1 MCNDYHDY
9 RRKMKR
15 IIVLPFKDAD
25 VTDGLR
31 RLLQLNS
38 NVTVVLPVVPSFSKF
53 TETSHQVLTD
63 SKAKYHLFFTDGD
76 EGIDNL
82 ILNANDITMCSNP
95 TKEILRE
102 VTSEDV
108 LAMVWDEC
116 IEAHL
121 TLHAVEDLAVE
132 TWNIEDGLDVIEV
145 DFDDEDDTDI
155 LYEEMQEALSNF
167 IESFATYITAG
178 VLDVITKTIEAKI
191 KEDEGKKDIN
201 PFNKE

>member
-1 MCNDYHDY
+1 
-9 RRKMKR
+9 MKR
-15 IIVLPFKDAD
+15 LLVLPFKDAD

-31 RLLQLNS
+31 RLLQLNPGI
-38 NVTVVLPVVPSFSKF
+38 TVVLPVVPDFPEF
-53 TETSHQVLTD
+53 TKSSSQVLSDTK
-63 SKAKYHLFFTDGD
+63 SKYHLFFTDGD
-76 EGIDNL
+76 EGIDSI
-82 ILNANDITMCSNP
+82 ILNAHDITMCGNP

-102 VTSEDV
+102 VTSEDI
-108 LAMVWDEC
+108 LAMVWEEC

-132 TWNIEDGLDVIEV
+132 TWNIEDGLDVVEV
-145 DFDDEDDTDI
+145 DFDDEDDTDV
-155 LYEEMQEALSNF
+155 LYEEMQEALSTF
-167 IESFATYITAG
+167 IEAFATYITAG

>member
-1 MCNDYHDY
+1 
-9 RRKMKR
+9 MKR
-15 IIVLPFKDAD
+15 IIVLPFKDAN

-31 RLLQLNS
+31 RLLQLN
-38 NVTVVLPVVPSFSKF
+38 NDAMVVLPVVPGFPEF
-53 TETSHQVLTD
+53 TATSHQVLTD

-76 EGIDNL
+76 EGIDSL

-145 DFDDEDDTDI
+145 DFDDEDTDI

-167 IESFATYITAG
+167 IEAFATYLTAG
-178 VLDVITKTIEAKI
+178 VLDVLSKTIEAKL
-191 KEDEGKKDIN
+191 KEDEGKRGIN
-201 PFNKE
+201 PFDKE